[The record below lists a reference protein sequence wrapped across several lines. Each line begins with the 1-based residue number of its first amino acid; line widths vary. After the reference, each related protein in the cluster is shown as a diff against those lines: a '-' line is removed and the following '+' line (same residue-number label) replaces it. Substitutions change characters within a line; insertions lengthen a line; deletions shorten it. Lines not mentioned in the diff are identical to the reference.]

1 VERRSR
7 RPVGHKAREG
17 LYSLFLLLV
26 TYDSS
31 VGDPPVYVDWIEHCL
46 AAVCDAAQLLGG

>member
-1 VERRSR
+1 M
-7 RPVGHKAREG
+7 GHKAREG